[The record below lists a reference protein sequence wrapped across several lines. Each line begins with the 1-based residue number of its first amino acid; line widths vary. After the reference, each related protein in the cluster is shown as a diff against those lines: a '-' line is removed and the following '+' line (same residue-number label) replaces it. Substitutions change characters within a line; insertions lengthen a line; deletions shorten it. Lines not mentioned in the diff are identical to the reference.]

1 MFNIDIYPTHISI
14 SNAKE
19 AVIKLEKLIELF
31 EYEDEYEEVMKTL
44 GYAVNDQTDTLYF
57 NKGVDIDYIRK
68 CLGEVNITIHSA
80 PEPAE
85 MS

>member
-44 GYAVNDQTDTLYF
+44 GYAVNDQTDT
-57 NKGVDIDYIRK
+57 
-68 CLGEVNITIHSA
+68 
-80 PEPAE
+80 
-85 MS
+85 